1 MPSELGQKNLELH
14 FHQLEYDCF
23 AKKYK
28 IQVAGDKEKRE
39 RLRSEKISKLIG
51 KGLCLDPDT
60 DSLYKGY
67 RSINCKNCVLGRT
80 QGIYVTDDCSR
91 NCFFCPQQRVSQP
104 QHVGRQRS
112 YTPTA
117 EEDRELLD
125 AVISNDSTGCGLTG
139 GEPLVVF
146 YKTLHYIRLLK
157 EHMGKEFWLHLYT
170 NGDNLDRATL
180 QELKEAGLDEI
191 RFNLAAVDYDLEKV
205 ALSKKYVPKV
215 VIEIPVI
222 PEDAERLQQMMFGLE
237 GVGIDCLN
245 LHEMAIYPANIEKM
259 RRRGYTAA
267 RPVYQAPFYL
277 MMDSAPVSGSE
288 ELILDLIDLALTEQF
303 SYGIH
308 YCHYKARILKQN
320 LLKHYHVARKVC
332 RPYERVSEEGLLE
345 KLVVPESGMDKAIAD
360 LKRHRVPEEK
370 IYQSISKKRLE
381 TDMDYLEFLNPK
393 QYEVAIVK
401 TLPEGFFNDL
411 SIKIIKQ

>member
-1 MPSELGQKNLELH
+1 MPSELAQKSLELH
-14 FHQLEYDCF
+14 FHQLGYDCF
-23 AKKYK
+23 AKKHK
-28 IQVAGDKEKRE
+28 IEVAGDKEQRE
-39 RLRSEKISKLIG
+39 RLRAEKISKLIK

-60 DSLYKGY
+60 GSLYKGY
-67 RSINCKNCVLGRT
+67 RSINCENCVLGRT

-91 NCFFCPQQRVSQP
+91 NCFFCPQQRASQP
-104 QHVGRQRS
+104 QHIRRQRS

-125 AVISNDSTGCGLTG
+125 AVISNDSSGCGLTG
-139 GEPLVVF
+139 GEPLVVLQ
-146 YKTLHYIRLLK
+146 KTLRYIRLLK
-157 EHMGKEFWLHLYT
+157 EHMGKDFWVHLYT
-170 NGDNLDRATL
+170 NGDNLDQAAL
-180 QELKEAGLDEI
+180 QGLKDAALDEI
-191 RFNLAAVDYDLEKV
+191 RFNLAAVDYNLEKV
-205 ALSKKYVPKV
+205 ALSRKYVPKV

-222 PEDAERLQQMMFGLE
+222 PEDAEKLQRMMFELE
-237 GVGIDCLN
+237 EVGIDCLN
-245 LHEMAIYPANIEKM
+245 LHELAIYPANVEKM

-267 RPVYQAPFYL
+267 RSVYQAPFYL

-288 ELILDLIDLALTEQF
+288 ELILDLIDLALTKQL

-308 YCHYKARILKQN
+308 YCHYRARILKQN
-320 LLKHYHVARKVC
+320 LLKHYHVACKVR
-332 RPYERVSEEGLLE
+332 RPYERVSDEGLLE
-345 KLVVPESGMDKAIAD
+345 KLVVPEPGMDKAIAD

-370 IYQSISKKRLE
+370 IHQSISKKRLE
-381 TDMDYLEFLNPK
+381 TAVDYLDFLNPR